1 MVKPVVFFL
10 KEVHRQPEGA
20 MGLNIFQVLDLN
32 SNTYFLH
39 CGLLL
44 FLHFFCVL
52 QTNQSMHR
60 HVYNQALWIP
70 DAFKLDLQR
79 PEYGKTHPP
88 VSSPLYLLP
97 LLALAALSFSSLMF
111 CLGPIK
117 NTLEAL
123 RESVQRL
130 WESRKPFRGLVSR
143 ALPPASEAVSCALL
157 DLFLFHCVTLPE
169 LPPPRIYLG

>member
-1 MVKPVVFFL
+1 
-10 KEVHRQPEGA
+10 

-60 HVYNQALWIP
+60 HFITKHCESLMHSNLTYKDQNMG
-70 DAFKLDLQR
+70 R
-79 PEYGKTHPP
+79 PTRLSPG
-88 VSSPLYLLP
+88 PLYLLP
-97 LLALAALSFSSLMF
+97 LTALAALSFSSLMF

-143 ALPPASEAVSCALL
+143 ALPPASETVSCALL

-169 LPPPRIYLG
+169 LPPPQIYLG